1 MNNVVQTIHSSTG
14 KRRLQVVQRA
24 DGLFGYRE
32 QYFCTNA
39 LAEIDRWASL
49 PPTPSLFESLEAA
62 VREAP
67 YHFEW
72 LAADEISAQPCA
84 AADGSVDR

>member
-1 MNNVVQTIHSSTG
+1 MNHVVQTIDSSTG

-24 DGLFGYRE
+24 DGLFGYQE
-32 QYFCTNA
+32 QYCYTNA
-39 LAEIDRWASL
+39 LAGIYRWASL
-49 PPTPSLFESLEAA
+49 PPTSSLFESLEAA

-72 LAADEISAQPCA
+72 LAADQISAQPGA
-84 AADGSVDR
+84 AADGSAAR